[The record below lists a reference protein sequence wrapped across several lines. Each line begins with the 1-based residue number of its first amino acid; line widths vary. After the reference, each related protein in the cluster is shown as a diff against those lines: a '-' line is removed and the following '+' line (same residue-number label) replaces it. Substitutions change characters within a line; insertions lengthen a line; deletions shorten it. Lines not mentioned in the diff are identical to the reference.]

1 MKIIIVG
8 GGDFDSEVFL
18 RTYDKLNMLND
29 EPFVIGVD
37 KGLVNLYECN
47 VKPNYIIGD
56 FDSAPRL
63 KSVYE
68 NDDNVTILPIEKDL
82 TDTECAELKAIE
94 LGAKTVY
101 LFGMTGGRLDH
112 FLANIGGLKRF
123 TDAGIKAYIIDAKNR
138 ISLINGTCS
147 FNKSEQYGRFIGFW
161 PYAEKVENIALKGFK
176 YNGERLTFEQGVSL
190 SISNEIIEDTAT
202 IEFEKGLLFV
212 IESRD

>member
-37 KGLVNLYECN
+37 KGLVNLYECD
-47 VKPNYIIGD
+47 VKPDYIIGD
-56 FDSAPRL
+56 FDSAPEL
-63 KSVYE
+63 KAKYE
-68 NDDNVTILPIEKDL
+68 SDENVTLLPIEKDL
-82 TDTECAELKAIE
+82 TDTESAGLKAIE
-94 LGAKTVY
+94 LGASEVY

-123 TDAGIKAYIIDAKNR
+123 VEAGVKAYIIDTKNR
-138 ISLINGTCS
+138 ISLINGSTNFRKCD
-147 FNKSEQYGRFIGFW
+147 QYGRFIAFW
-161 PYAEKVENIALKGFK
+161 PYAMKVDGISLKGFK
-176 YNGERLTFEQGVSL
+176 YNGENLTFEQGFSL
-190 SISNEIIEDTAT
+190 SISNEIEDEIAT
-202 IEFEKGLLFV
+202 IEYKKGLLFV